1 MVRLIFIEKVF
12 SVYFSHAIEN
22 VSIVTIPLSIKSWI
36 FAEISS
42 GNLYCVAND
51 MFVQK
56 SDILLKTY
64 GLNFLGELFEA
75 VTDMNQCWIVWFFSR
90 CATCN
95 FWFHTW
101 KPKSVYVIRPPHLR
115 VDFLPQKLIIL
126 PRDQDHRGDF
136 FKLLCDREWQKTDE
150 KRERCNRRKFYI
162 RSVEERLTFCSN
174 EKITMTKGKNG
185 HHTQ

>member
-22 VSIVTIPLSIKSWI
+22 DSIVTIPLSIASWI

-42 GNLYCVAND
+42 GNLHCVAND

-64 GLNFLGELFEA
+64 ALNFLGELFEA
-75 VTDMNQCWIVWFFSR
+75 VTDMNQCWTVWFFSR

-95 FWFHTW
+95 FWFHIW
-101 KPKSVYVIRPPHLR
+101 KPESVYAIRPSHLR
-115 VDFLPQKLIIL
+115 VDFSAPKINNTSSGSG
-126 PRDQDHRGDF
+126 PS
-136 FKLLCDREWQKTDE
+136 
-150 KRERCNRRKFYI
+150 RRLF
-162 RSVEERLTFCSN
+162 
-174 EKITMTKGKNG
+174 
-185 HHTQ
+185 